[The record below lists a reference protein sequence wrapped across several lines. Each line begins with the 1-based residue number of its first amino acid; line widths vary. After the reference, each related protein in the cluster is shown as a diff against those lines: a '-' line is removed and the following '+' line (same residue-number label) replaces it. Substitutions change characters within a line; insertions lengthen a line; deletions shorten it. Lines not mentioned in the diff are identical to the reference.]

1 MAQDAG
7 DRAFGRGKETRG
19 GRRGARVRSRKRLCM
34 GQGVAR
40 EGTLGASRRVT
51 LWQKAFAGGASR
63 VAFGRT
69 PAGGEPTK
77 QRLPLEWLDGPFAIK
92 SELAKACYVVS
103 ERTVRRTLKGP
114 GFRWKRPKY
123 VLGRPDPDHESKKGE

>member
-51 LWQKAFAGGASR
+51 LWQEAFAGGASR

-77 QRLPLEWLDGPFAIK
+77 QRLPLEWLDGPFAK
-92 SELAKACYVVS
+92 ERAGEGRLRGERAHRAPDAKGARLSLEASEIRA
-103 ERTVRRTLKGP
+103 RQT
-114 GFRWKRPKY
+114 
-123 VLGRPDPDHESKKGE
+123 